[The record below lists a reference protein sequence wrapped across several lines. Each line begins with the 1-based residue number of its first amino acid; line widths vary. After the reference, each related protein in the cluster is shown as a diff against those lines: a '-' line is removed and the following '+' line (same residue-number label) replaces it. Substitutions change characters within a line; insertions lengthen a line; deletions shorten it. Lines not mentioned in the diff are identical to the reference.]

1 MKIKGRFK
9 VSIFDKS
16 GKLKEILRIPNGVV
30 NDGLIKILDVMFHGD
45 SQISTWYIG
54 LINGSSPVLAAT
66 DVMIS
71 HPGWT
76 ENQNYSEGTRQA
88 WVEAAAAL
96 VSGTVKMLTT
106 TEATFSINTN
116 GQTIGGIFI
125 TSDNTKGGTTGILWS
140 TAAFGTA
147 KSLDN
152 GDTLKVEY
160 EIAVS

>member
-9 VSIFDKS
+9 VSIYDKS

-66 DVMIS
+66 DVMIL

-76 ENQNYSEGTRQA
+76 ENDKYTGARQA

-106 TEATFSINTN
+106 TEATFSIDTN

-125 TSDNTKGGTTGILWS
+125 TSDSTKGGTTGILWS